1 MASSRDPAAAGRHP
15 GLPMSEPSVPL
26 RRTLTIL
33 NERGLHAR
41 AAAKFAQCA
50 GRFQA
55 SVTVTRGPH
64 SVTGTSIMGL
74 MMLGAARGL
83 EVVIEVAG
91 ADAEAAM
98 QALTALVAGRF
109 GES

>member
-1 MASSRDPAAAGRHP
+1 
-15 GLPMSEPSVPL
+15 MSEPSAPL

-50 GRFQA
+50 GRFEA
-55 SVTVTRGPH
+55 AITVSRGPH
-64 SVTGTSIMGL
+64 SVDGTSIMGL

-83 EVVIEVAG
+83 EVVVEVAG
-91 ADAEAAM
+91 PDAEAAM
-98 QALTALVAGRF
+98 QALTDLVDGHF